1 MYLWI
6 LKDHIPA
13 AAITQVQILPSGSAL
28 LQSPTCG
35 AIWKRRL
42 ITKYTWFGSQ
52 VAVCFIQKASSR
64 APHGQERK
72 EWPRPTTRHNLHFWL
87 PGSLAKD
94 AGKLCSTSTCWA
106 WTGKQAT
113 DPSQLPGMS
122 SISSQPG
129 SLARDIK
136 FSVAHSMS
144 YQGRE
149 AR

>member
-1 MYLWI
+1 MDIQLLQHPRMFSGRSTRYCFTLISGKISQRRREEVGLTTMYLWI

-94 AGKLCSTSTCWA
+94 AGKLCSTSTC
-106 WTGKQAT
+106 
-113 DPSQLPGMS
+113 
-122 SISSQPG
+122 
-129 SLARDIK
+129 
-136 FSVAHSMS
+136 
-144 YQGRE
+144 
-149 AR
+149 